1 MKQELRVIALALAMA
16 LIFLCGVAVGR
27 TNVGTAAP
35 STDGG
40 SQQVGQQSQ
49 QEETTKAPSLAD
61 QAGNSGNNGAAD
73 NNGGAADNNGGAAD
87 NNGGAA
93 DNNGGAAAADTVKT
107 SSGLERPAD
116 GNYAGMCEAYN
127 KAINDY
133 RAYKGVVTLHKV
145 ENTVVNITELPAV
158 AKPLEST
165 LNGVIGNLV
174 KPVDETFTF
183 ENGKDQNDPNREIG
197 HKMIPWG
204 RDAKVTTADLAEA
217 SIKENADGGYTI
229 TVKFVS
235 ESATFDGTTST
246 EPVHHMT
253 AMDPLNLGTLDVK
266 PLEIFSAEMTYPGA
280 TTSVTVDSQG
290 RLIKLENKLPLEGK
304 GNGGMGFIK
313 ATIGIAGQMDSVYD
327 ITYA

>member
-27 TNVGTAAP
+27 TNVGTAAAP

-40 SQQVGQQSQ
+40 SQQVAQQPQ
-49 QEETTKAPSLAD
+49 QQETTKAPSLAEKNPATD
-61 QAGNSGNNGAAD
+61 SGSSNNGGTAD
-73 NNGGAADNNGGAAD
+73 NGGAADNGGS
-87 NNGGAA
+87 
-93 DNNGGAAAADTVKT
+93 AAADKVTT

-127 KAINDY
+127 KAVNDY

-145 ENTVVNITELPAV
+145 ENTVVNITELPAA
-158 AKPLEST
+158 AKALEGT
-165 LNGVIGNLV
+165 LNGIIGNLV

-183 ENGKDQNDPNREIG
+183 ENGVDQQEPSREIG

-204 RDAKVTTADLAEA
+204 RDAKVSTADLAEA

-235 ESATFDGTTST
+235 ETATFDGTTST
-246 EPVHHMT
+246 EPVHHMA

-280 TTSVTVDSQG
+280 TTSVTVDGQG

-313 ATIGIAGQMDSVYD
+313 ATIGIAGQMDSVYEF
-327 ITYA
+327 TYA